1 MTINVWEPQKTNLK
15 GKNYPCR
22 LSIFLFSKRF
32 FRYLYY
38 GTGAGMDKK
47 IYTNFMSERLKNNNF
62 SQKELAEKLDLSE
75 DMITWMKT
83 RPESVPIERA
93 AKYAD
98 LLNYDIVGEAIK
110 AADGNTPAYDS
121 RLNRSCITLTKKREL
136 IRELAAGN
144 ERIIKE
150 VNKHLQKPTL
160 VITGPYSCGKKMM
173 TQDICGDTIMHGRF
187 VSSTFSFDACCIE
200 AVEDSPIKYNYDA
213 GEYIYKIRSAKDF
226 DTVISKNLLTEK
238 ELNDLG
244 VPPAKGEMDARE
256 YLVYAPFAV
265 LNEIRLLTTNIGSYC
280 SDESGTPK
288 HGLISYPSISAQADI
303 YVIMLDKVNSTFL
316 MSVTPLLQ
324 SCYARWRT
332 DMFKYVYFVIPKSDQ
347 FSCDEIDDIRKTY
360 KNTYSAIYKRYKD
373 RERYGEI
380 DANYNGD
387 LFKQI
392 SITLSDI
399 SEERSK
405 RIPQILRNL
414 KAHMQEK
421 QFSDS
426 EASMLRNEVNDI
438 FKRAERCFI
447 HEFYDCYDE
456 ILDESHIL
464 SRINRI
470 KDTSGASN
478 RKQNNQLIVN
488 DLCSELTAKS
498 CEIAN
503 TYLLQIMDNLKSK
516 TILSS
521 ADLDS
526 FISSSIPG
534 ITASTLA
541 ETIEKE
547 YHFVSSAQS
556 MVGMLAASTSALAVM
571 PIHLAVLPA
580 AALFAGFY
588 SQKKGDNE
596 KKRAA
601 AQKIISIFS
610 ENNIKEKICKETEN
624 VYFRSI
630 EEDIINFIGQAQFN
644 NNNSDNINEISTLD
658 ALIKRFEIK

>member
-1 MTINVWEPQKTNLK
+1 
-15 GKNYPCR
+15 
-22 LSIFLFSKRF
+22 
-32 FRYLYY
+32 
-38 GTGAGMDKK
+38 MDKE

-98 LLNYDIVGEAIK
+98 LVNYDIVGEAIK

-121 RLNRSCITLTKKREL
+121 KLNESCITLTKKREL

-144 ERIIKE
+144 ERIINE
-150 VNKHLQKPTL
+150 VNRHLQKPTL
-160 VITGPYSCGKKMM
+160 VITGPDSCGKKMM

-187 VSSTFSFDACCIE
+187 VSSAFSFDACCIE

-226 DTVISKNLLTEK
+226 DTIISKNILTEN

-244 VPPAKGEMDARE
+244 VPPARGEMDAKE
-256 YLVYAPFAV
+256 YLIYAPFSV
-265 LNEIRLLTTNIGSYC
+265 LNDIRLLTANIGKYY
-280 SDESGTPK
+280 SDESGTPN
-288 HGLISYPSISAQADI
+288 HGLISYPSISARADI
-303 YVIMLDKVNSTFL
+303 YVIMLDTANSTFL

-324 SCYARWRT
+324 SCYARWNT
-332 DMFKYVYFVIPKSDQ
+332 EMFKYVYFVIPKSDQ
-347 FSCDEIDDIRKTY
+347 YSCAEIDDIRRIY
-360 KNTYSAIYKRYKD
+360 KKSICDVINDISKGKVNDKELNIYTYSAIYKKYKD

-380 DANYNGD
+380 DANYNRD

-392 SITLSDI
+392 FITLSDI
-399 SEERSK
+399 SEKRSK

-414 KAHMQEK
+414 KAHIQEK
-421 QFSDS
+421 PFSDS

-438 FKRAERCFI
+438 FKRAERRFI
-447 HEFYDCYDE
+447 HEFYECYDK
-456 ILDESHIL
+456 ILDESHII
-464 SRINRI
+464 SCINRI
-470 KDTSGASN
+470 SDTSGALN

-503 TYLLQIMDNLKSK
+503 TYLLQAMDNLKSK

-526 FISSSIPG
+526 YISNSIPG
-534 ITASTLA
+534 ITASSLA

-547 YHFVSSAQS
+547 LHFDSSAQS

-571 PIHLAVLPA
+571 PIYLAVLPA
-580 AALFAGFY
+580 AAMFAGFY

-610 ENNIKEKICKETEN
+610 ENNIKEKICKETGN

-630 EEDIINFIGQAQFN
+630 EEDIIDFIGQVQFN
-644 NNNSDNINEISTLD
+644 TNNSDSINDIGTLD
-658 ALIKRFEIK
+658 ALIKKLEIK